1 MSGISSALGLGAI
14 MNVFEDT
21 GRDGG
26 RSPKFPKELLTALG
40 TKLQN
45 IAMNRD
51 PGYERT
57 TQTEKN
63 LISIFLTGIPN
74 NCYGA
79 QWRSSGEVY
88 KTRISIAK

>member
-1 MSGISSALGLGAI
+1 MSGLSSALGLGAI

-51 PGYERT
+51 PGYEST
-57 TQTEKN
+57 VEMEGI
-63 LISIFLTGIPN
+63 LISIFLAGIPN

-79 QWRSSGEVY
+79 Q
-88 KTRISIAK
+88 